1 MPTKTEP
8 YIEEHEKARKR
19 CYTLGGACLDA
30 YAKTGDRQLLEAW
43 AVLRAIGQ
51 IDLSRANDAYPM
63 PWVVPGEGNI
73 TRFEYPIRSQSENGE
88 PVIYRYE
95 DAVQIPD
102 DDTCKAIAECVNT
115 IRAIQQGVIS
125 DSLENF
131 ANHLTKK
138 FEDKQ
143 EG

>member
-1 MPTKTEP
+1 MATKTEP
-8 YIEEHEKARKR
+8 YIEEHEKAQMR
-19 CYTLGGACLDA
+19 CDTLADACLDA
-30 YAKTGDRQLLEAW
+30 YEETGDKHLLEA
-43 AVLRAIGQ
+43 ADVLRAIGN

-63 PWVVPGEGNI
+63 PWVVSGEGDI

-102 DDTCKAIAECVNT
+102 DDTCKAIAECVNI
-115 IRAIQQGVIS
+115 IRAIQQGVY
-125 DSLENF
+125 LKNG
-131 ANHLTKK
+131 NT
-138 FEDKQ
+138 Q